1 MAVAAAAAI
10 DGEDETIIGSTIGSS
25 VGSVIAGAEGSLS

>member
-1 MAVAAAAAI
+1 MAAAVAAAAI
-10 DGEDETIIGSTIGSS
+10 DGDDETTIGSS